1 MNAKN
6 EEFRKKYKVE
16 KNPNKSNVSQINENP
31 RYKYYS
37 KEKLNA
43 TKQSGKLSKKRRS
56 AKLRKTFRTLL
67 AAGLVTVTAYGAN
80 EYYIKPVTLQEAL
93 DAGKSL
99 KDLGLN
105 EDIVNE
111 LKQIQSTLS
120 IKDELSKE
128 EIKELGKDLENIEL
142 EVVKEKVGRALDTE
156 ALITL
161 TPRDSNFLESTISF
175 YDEKSNKDRILLEG
189 EDYESVIGSQ
199 IERIRSLQI
208 ANDAYYTG
216 MNSREDILKIY
227 EKSLEEVSR
236 FASSEITE
244 NEKGKLKVDQITR
257 ASLEKEN
264 ESKKVAS
271 IEDEGR

>member
-1 MNAKN
+1 MGTKRD
-6 EEFRKKYKVE
+6 EFKKRYKV
-16 KNPNKSNVSQINENP
+16 NPNKSNVRQINENS
-31 RYKYYS
+31 KYQYYDD
-37 KEKLNA
+37 KGKLKS
-43 TKQSGKLSKKRRS
+43 TKQSGKLSKKRRK
-56 AKLRKTFRTLL
+56 AKLRKTFRNLL
-67 AAGLVTVTAYGAN
+67 AAGLVAVTAYGAN
-80 EYYIKPVTLQEAL
+80 EYYIKPVTLEEAL

-111 LKQIQSTLS
+111 LKQIQSTLA

-142 EVVKEKVGRALDTE
+142 EVVKEKVGKALDTDSF
-156 ALITL
+156 ITT
-161 TPRDSNFLESTISF
+161 TPRDVNFLESTISF
-175 YDEKSNKDRILLEG
+175 YDEKSDKDRVLVEG
-189 EDYESVIGSQ
+189 KDYESIIGSQ
-199 IERIRSLQI
+199 IERIASLQI

-216 MNSREDILKIY
+216 GNSREDILKIY

-244 NEKGKLKVDQITR
+244 NEKGKLKVDKITR

-264 ESKKVAS
+264 ENKKLAS